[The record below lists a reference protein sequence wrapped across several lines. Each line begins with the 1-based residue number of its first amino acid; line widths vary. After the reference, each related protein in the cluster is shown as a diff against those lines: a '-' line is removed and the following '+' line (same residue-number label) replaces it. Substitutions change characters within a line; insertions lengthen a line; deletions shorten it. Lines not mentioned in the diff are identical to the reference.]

1 MRQTLLIARRELAAT
16 FNNLWG
22 YIILAFILVIDGL
35 LFNAQA
41 LGETAR
47 TSTYVLQEFF
57 EVGFGTTVVAAILIT
72 MRLIAEERQRGT
84 HLLLDASPV
93 SDTQLVLGKFL
104 SAFAFLG
111 LLTLATLYMPALIFV
126 EGKVSLGHIGAGY
139 AGLLLAGAAVLAIGT
154 FGSSV
159 GRNQLEAAAVSGF
172 LVLIFLLM
180 WKLERLSVPPVSD
193 FFSHMSLFDKHFQP
207 FQMGRIELAPVVYYL
222 SVTFVFLSLS
232 IRRMSLRRWQ

>member
-1 MRQTLLIARRELAAT
+1 M
-16 FNNLWG
+16 
-22 YIILAFILVIDGL
+22 
-35 LFNAQA
+35 
-41 LGETAR
+41 
-47 TSTYVLQEFF
+47 
-57 EVGFGTTVVAAILIT
+57 
-72 MRLIAEERQRGT
+72 
-84 HLLLDASPV
+84 
-93 SDTQLVLGKFL
+93 LGKFL
-104 SAFAFLG
+104 SALAFLG
-111 LLTLATLYMPALIFV
+111 ILTLATVYMPALIFV

-139 AGLLLAGAAVLAIGT
+139 TGLLLGGAAVLAIGI

-172 LVLIFLLM
+172 LVLLFLLM
-180 WKLERLSVPPVSD
+180 WKLARLTGPPVAD